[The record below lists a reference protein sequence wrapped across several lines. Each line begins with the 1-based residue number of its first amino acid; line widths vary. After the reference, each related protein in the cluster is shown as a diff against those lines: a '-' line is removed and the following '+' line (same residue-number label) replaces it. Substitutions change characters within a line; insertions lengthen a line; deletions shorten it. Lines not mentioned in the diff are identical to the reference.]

1 MHRHVAKRD
10 SLLLQSGRYAWAR
23 ARRAS
28 HELSWALTPF
38 DSTLVDGKVYRGILE
53 GRRAGKKFTDR
64 IRPIDEFLK
73 SRVPPDVRYH
83 TPSSSDVGQPGPRAA
98 HVPSPRSVPAMILI
112 SCDGHSTSADGRDAH
127 LYHLTNVVAEDGG
140 SSAGPGADQSWGAG
154 SGGDRGLEGSRWAS
168 GPAEHGT
175 FVEHGE
181 VASWLEGTQQAPRHF
196 WIG

>member
-28 HELSWALTPF
+28 HELSWTLTPF
-38 DSTLVDGKVYRGILE
+38 NSTLVDGKVYRGILE

-83 TPSSSDVGQPGPRAA
+83 APSSSDVGQPRLEMDGTGRPRL
-98 HVPSPRSVPAMILI
+98 PALILQMN
-112 SCDGHSTSADGRDAH
+112 GTGRWTSADGRDAH

-140 SSAGPGADQSWGAG
+140 SSPGPGADQSWGAG

-175 FVEHGE
+175 CVEHGE
-181 VASWLEGTQQAPRHF
+181 VASWLEGTT
-196 WIG
+196 